1 MAPITQLDSG
11 CNAAR
16 QSNDKIMEDNR
27 MINKNVIEVKYMGQ
41 RIQTA
46 AATTCVNVGMITS
59 DNEVIKFFAESLEVF
74 VKNLNKRVQ
83 RNSGNQ
89 TKCQL
94 HCVCINIVADGQ
106 WRALI
111 GKRKAINRPKTAL
124 LRNSKWTA
132 TTSTI
137 ATTTTTCCQWSL
149 VKQQHV

>member
-1 MAPITQLDSG
+1 CVLT
-11 CNAAR
+11 
-16 QSNDKIMEDNR
+16 
-27 MINKNVIEVKYMGQ
+27 KN
-41 RIQTA
+41 
-46 AATTCVNVGMITS
+46 
-59 DNEVIKFFAESLEVF
+59 
-74 VKNLNKRVQ
+74 VQ

-132 TTSTI
+132 TTSKIT
-137 ATTTTTCCQWSL
+137 TTTTTCCQWSL
-149 VKQQHV
+149 VKQQHDFKQYFNLTILLNTAFPSTNLQVPN